1 MEDELKNIDYSDR
14 TIIVCDDE
22 DAYRKFL
29 NKVLAKFLKTK
40 VLIASNP
47 SEMFELLKTEIP
59 DLIILDLQMPV
70 MDGQEALLELR
81 KMETSRGI
89 LGLDTTKV
97 IMVTGIDDS
106 KNIMKAFRQGQ
117 CEAYLTK
124 PIDRKKLINHI
135 RELGLIV

>member
-40 VLIASNP
+40 VVIASNP

-70 MDGQEALLELR
+70 MDGQTALKILRESPQTELIPVLICSALGFESVIINLAKLNISGFIIKPFDASTVLQKIHQILSNQR
-81 KMETSRGI
+81 K
-89 LGLDTTKV
+89 
-97 IMVTGIDDS
+97 
-106 KNIMKAFRQGQ
+106 
-117 CEAYLTK
+117 
-124 PIDRKKLINHI
+124 
-135 RELGLIV
+135 

>member
-14 TIIVCDDE
+14 TILVCDDE

-47 SEMFELLKTEIP
+47 SEMFELLKTETP

-70 MDGQEALLELR
+70 MDGQTALKILRENPQTELIPVLICSALGFESVIINLAKLNISGFIIKPFDASTVLQKIHQILSNQR
-81 KMETSRGI
+81 K
-89 LGLDTTKV
+89 
-97 IMVTGIDDS
+97 
-106 KNIMKAFRQGQ
+106 
-117 CEAYLTK
+117 
-124 PIDRKKLINHI
+124 
-135 RELGLIV
+135 